1 MMIQEY
7 VGRVMTGTQ
16 GVSIARVLS
25 PAGRVE
31 PGKTPEFDEYAIV
44 LTGTLRVES
53 QDGAVDVCTGQAVI
67 ARHGKWIRY
76 STPEE
81 TEYISVCLPAF
92 APRWYIGTGNKD
104 EKTNLGSKCTGQ
116 EQAVNHMRNYVFIS
130 RVLRIES
137 DSGGRL
143 MNSFSRRGQD
153 IILNIYAF
161 CLHSC

>member
-1 MMIQEY
+1 MPTLIKKPHVIEVEGNLPMMIQEY

-31 PGKTPEFDEYAIV
+31 PGKTPEFDEYAVV

-53 QDGAVDVCTGQAVI
+53 QDGVVDVRTGQAVI

-92 APRWYIGTGNKD
+92 APKMAHWDR
-104 EKTNLGSKCTGQ
+104 E
-116 EQAVNHMRNYVFIS
+116 
-130 RVLRIES
+130 
-137 DSGGRL
+137 
-143 MNSFSRRGQD
+143 
-153 IILNIYAF
+153 
-161 CLHSC
+161 